1 LSRRHLLAECRL
13 VDVVDE
19 RPLTVDLHH
28 REPGAVAR
36 LQQLVAGD
44 VDLLV
49 VEPELALEA
58 RDALARAVAE
68 RAALRVEERDAPQG

>member
-19 RPLTVDLHH
+19 RALAVDLDHGQ
-28 REPGAVAR
+28 PGTVTR

-49 VEPELALEA
+49 VEPELVLEA

-68 RAALRVEERDAPQG
+68 RAALPVEELDAPQG